1 MADNGVAGESSSPA
15 GRGRGRSRGSHKP
28 RGGFGKYQ
36 RARGYR
42 GRGRPAEFGKRLVLE
57 GEEEAELEEEEQRE
71 LAQKYGRRQLGTNA
85 DRYAE
90 PEPELDSEGEH
101 VSRVA

>member
-1 MADNGVAGESSSPA
+1 MAGESSSPA

-42 GRGRPAEFGKRLVLE
+42 GRGRPAEFGKRLVLQ
-57 GEEEAELEEEEQRE
+57 GEEEVELEEEEQRE
-71 LAQKYGRRQLGTNA
+71 RREIVDASQKR
-85 DRYAE
+85 
-90 PEPELDSEGEH
+90 SEFYVE
-101 VSRVA
+101 S